1 MALSSREADDEG
13 ASPYNGFTAMKNI
26 PTSSAF
32 PVTERT
38 GCKSFVALT
47 LCFLFVFAVAA
58 AFRIPQISVR
68 PVHGDEANQAVK
80 TGILYD
86 TGKYAYDP
94 HEHHGPTLYYA
105 ALPVLYL
112 CGVPSFEASSIVHY
126 RVVPLFFGLLL
137 ILLLWPMRKAL
148 GGWATLWAALF
159 LAISHPFIFY
169 SRYYVQE
176 MLLVCFVQAVLAAGW
191 WFIRRPTLPR
201 AAVLG
206 LCLGLVHATKETSIV
221 IAFAMVGAIVLT
233 VIYSRLRD
241 KVPFKAAWDQVA
253 SPRMSGLLL
262 VTALVAIGIS
272 VALFSSF
279 FTHWRGPLDSILTY
293 TGYFS
298 RAEGTGSS
306 GVHDKPWYYYLSLLA
321 YVYRQA
327 GPRWTEG
334 PALFAGLL
342 GLIAVLVVRLPG
354 KNGEDREAAQSVLF
368 RRFLLFY
375 TLITVVVYSVIP
387 YKTPW
392 NLLVFY
398 HGILLIAGVGT
409 AALIHVA
416 RWRLLQAALVL
427 VFLAGAAFMARQSYY
442 GNYVYYADAR
452 NPYVYAHPSKAVERI
467 AERVN
472 DIARISGEGSSM
484 HINIIRP
491 DGDYWPLPWYLR
503 AYKRV
508 GYWHRIPDNADA
520 SVILVTPSL
529 HEQLADHLH
538 NQYMVEFQALR
549 PGILLNAYIRQD
561 LWDAFIKT
569 RSGTGG

>member
-1 MALSSREADDEG
+1 MTPDRESDDEG
-13 ASPYNGFTAMKNI
+13 DSPYNGFTIMNKVAK
-26 PTSSAF
+26 SSASS
-32 PVTERT
+32 VTGGMGRKALVAMAL
-38 GCKSFVALT
+38 CFFLVFVA
-47 LCFLFVFAVAA
+47 AA
-58 AFRIPQISVR
+58 AFRIPNLSVR

-105 ALPVLYL
+105 ALPVLRL

-126 RVVPLFFGLLL
+126 RVVPLFFGLTL

-148 GGWATLWAALF
+148 GGWAALWTALF
-159 LAISHPFIFY
+159 LAVSHPFIFY

-233 VIYSRLRD
+233 MIYSRLRD
-241 KVPFKAAWDQVA
+241 KVPLKAAWNQVA
-253 SPRMSGLLL
+253 SSRMLGLLL
-262 VTALVAIGIS
+262 VAALVAIGVS
-272 VALFSSF
+272 VTLFSSF

-293 TGYFS
+293 TSYFS
-298 RAEGTGSS
+298 RAEGAGSS

-327 GPRWTEG
+327 GPRWTEA
-334 PALFAGLL
+334 PALFAGIL
-342 GLIAVLVVRLPG
+342 GLLAVLAVRLPD
-354 KNGEDREAAQSVLF
+354 KNDDDRDAGQSVLF

-375 TLITVVVYSVIP
+375 TLITVVVYSLIP

-398 HGILLIAGVGT
+398 HGILLLAGIGVT
-409 AALIHVA
+409 SLIRFA
-416 RWRLLQAALVL
+416 RWRPLQTILVL
-427 VFLAGAAFMARQSYY
+427 MFLTGAAFMARQSYY

-467 AERVN
+467 FERIE
-472 DIARISGEGSSM
+472 DIARISGEGYQM

-520 SVILVTPSL
+520 SVILVSPGL
-529 HEQLADHLH
+529 HEQVAAHLRS
-538 NQYMVEFQALR
+538 QYMVEFQALR